1 MEYKPVHGAISVP
14 CSEAQL
20 YSHTVLPKFTDK
32 LLLGKAK
39 QAHIEL
45 SHTRINITILLIT
58 TMSMCHVFI
67 PHSSNF
73 SYHIILMYNAHY
85 KRLDTGGYGICLLRV
100 LPLLFS
106 LACDRAIHTVVQF
119 LVLVTHDCIYIPW
132 RHQSQSPGLGGVDE
146 STSTA
151 TPATP
156 LCVHSSSPPHSSPV
170 HTHNNVELSLY
181 SNTHRQLLTTSLL
194 WSLDSQELSL
204 D

>member
-1 MEYKPVHGAISVP
+1 MFR
-14 CSEAQL
+14 EAQL

-45 SHTRINITILLIT
+45 SHTCINSTILLIT

-67 PHSSNF
+67 PHSPNF

-106 LACDRAIHTVVQF
+106 LACDRAIHRVVQF
-119 LVLVTHDCIYIPW
+119 LVLVTHDCIYIYLGDI
-132 RHQSQSPGLGGVDE
+132 SPRVQVSVELMRIPRQPLQPHRSV
-146 STSTA
+146 S
-151 TPATP
+151 TP
-156 LCVHSSSPPHSSPV
+156 LLF
-170 HTHNNVELSLY
+170 HTHLLY
-181 SNTHRQLLTTSLL
+181 TPTTMWSSHFIATHT
-194 WSLDSQELSL
+194 DC
-204 D
+204 